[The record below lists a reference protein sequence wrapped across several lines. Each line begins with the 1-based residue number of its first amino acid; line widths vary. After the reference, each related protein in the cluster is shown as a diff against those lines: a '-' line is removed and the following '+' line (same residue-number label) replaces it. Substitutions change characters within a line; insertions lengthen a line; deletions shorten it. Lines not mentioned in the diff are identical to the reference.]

1 MSQAPAPA
9 IGRAWLESRKAVDDG
24 YIWPFPRHQ
33 MQARGAIR
41 KRMVEDIQEMVHDGG
56 AEAVV
61 TIADLLNKGWPG
73 ETVLAH
79 GVIAFQMF
87 RAENGPTPKPIR
99 LGSRRDSVRHMARDA
114 VALGLFIA
122 STLLIAGVTAGAI

>member
-1 MSQAPAPA
+1 MSQAPALA

-24 YIWPFPRHQ
+24 YIWPYPRHE

-41 KRMVEDIQEMVHDGG
+41 ERMVEDINEMVHDGG

-61 TIADLLNKGWPG
+61 TLADLLNKGWPG

-87 RAENGPTPKPIR
+87 RAENSPPPKAIR
-99 LGSRRDSVRHMARDA
+99 LGSRRDSFRRMASEA
-114 VALGLFIA
+114 VALGLFLA
-122 STLLIAGVTAGAI
+122 STLLIAGVAAGAI